1 MSESESLSR
10 FKKIAR
16 GLGTSVLVFL
26 LLFQLLLLWVA
37 NNQIPVRL
45 PESVSQIILH
55 QAAQE
60 GIKLQARN
68 FWIQPDLSL
77 AADDISVEIDGIT
90 GEVFTAE
97 RVEFQ
102 ISPSNLF
109 FLKISPQRFNLRG
122 GKIFS
127 PASISPMGEKHLLL
141 EDLRIDLVRKGNWL
155 TAPICRT
162 RTGNFVVSLEGELP
176 LNLLSIQNDLLE
188 QSAQP
193 TVTIAQSTRRY
204 LSTLEEI
211 VALTKEAGGGS
222 IQLDANGDATGG
234 AELKLQAVL
243 ANHESAIATSNF
255 QARTLEILGSIQMN
269 KKGLVDK
276 WSLQSAVDYLSYKN
290 YSIKHILIEMSGA
303 DQNRSVSGHIIG
315 VDGSLPQLDG
325 IQFRAH
331 FTPKIVNDVAGIRA
345 IFESQS
351 RESEAVGELSW
362 ANSSTNPVGDF
373 SWKINYAQISANE
386 LNAFSGI
393 KELLQ
398 KSKVKLDGYI
408 GLSQAVIEHGQQFKS
423 AEGEISFTGLDALG
437 ISQKSLSSNQDL
449 AMVTRFS
456 FLPERKPFPLQL
468 RSLQLTTIRGE
479 LDCALEAR
487 GGFNLRLRGDVHPN
501 TLNEILG
508 QWWVDTWK
516 MFEIKK
522 DPRATIDV
530 VGHWGDLSADVKGRV
545 RMDDFTLL
553 TAPFRQ
559 VTLSVD
565 TSSEYTRIGIEE
577 LAGGKSEED
586 GAVHGSVTWDWRK
599 PAALAGPVIS
609 LRGNL
614 QPWIAADCSTDSIA
628 EILKKIE
635 LPSSHSFDLLVTP
648 TEKGLNVEANAE
660 CIEPFK
666 AWGIESRNFR
676 MNVVSKN
683 NVISARS
690 SFILAD
696 GDVKFELN
704 GKTPQESEIF
714 LELKNCDTL
723 KITRLTE
730 KLKGIKSG
738 SVEMFK
744 PGSNL
749 NFNFHGTV
757 DIENPTEIKGLGSF
771 DVYSPDL
778 KKIRLLGG
786 LSAILESLGIEATT
800 YTLDHITG
808 HFGCTAGTAYFPDL
822 MIMGSQSY
830 LGLNGEVHLKDSEVD
845 FNGQFTVP
853 KSGSF
858 TPLQLLN
865 LSRNL
870 VNNTKITVKGPIS
883 TPKTDANPPWLS
895 LFFKSVINKDLGKI
909 PDSLVE

>member
-1 MSESESLSR
+1 MNEPKSTSR
-10 FKKIAR
+10 FKKIVR
-16 GLGTSVLVFL
+16 GSGTVILVFL

-77 AADDISVEIDGIT
+77 AVDDISVEIDGIT

-122 GKIFS
+122 GKIFC
-127 PASISPMGEKHLLL
+127 PASISEIGEKRLLL

-188 QSAQP
+188 KSPQS
-193 TVTIAQSTRRY
+193 TITIAQSARRY

-222 IQLDANGDATGG
+222 IQIDANGDTTGG

-243 ANHESAIATSNF
+243 ANHELAASAPNF
-255 QARTLEILGSIQMN
+255 QARTLEVLGSIQMD
-269 KKGLVDK
+269 KQGLLDK
-276 WSLQSAVDYLSYKN
+276 WSLQGSVDYLNYKN
-290 YSIKHILIEMSGA
+290 YSIKHVIVEMSGA
-303 DQNRSVSGHIIG
+303 EQNRLVSGHIIG

-325 IQFRAH
+325 IQFRAQ
-331 FTPKIVNDVAGIRA
+331 FTPVLINEVAGIRA

-351 RESEAVGELSW
+351 RESEAIGELNW
-362 ANSSTNPVGDF
+362 ANSATNPVGDF
-373 SWKINYAQISANE
+373 TWKINYAQISANE
-386 LNAFSGI
+386 LNAFPSI
-393 KELLQ
+393 SELLQ
-398 KSKVKLDGYI
+398 KSRVKLDGYI
-408 GLSQAVIEHGQQFKS
+408 GLSQARIEHGQQFKS

-449 AMVTRFS
+449 AMITRFS
-456 FLPERKPFPLQL
+456 FLPERQPFPLQL
-468 RSLQLTTIRGE
+468 RNLQLTTIRGE
-479 LDCALEAR
+479 LDCALEDK
-487 GGFNLRLRGDVHPN
+487 GEFNLRLRGDVHPN

-508 QWWVDTWK
+508 SWWVDTWK
-516 MFEIKK
+516 MFGIKK

-530 VGHWGDLSADVKGRV
+530 VGRWGDISANVKGRV

-553 TAPFRQ
+553 TAPFRR

-565 TSSEYTRIGIEE
+565 TSPEYTRIGIEE
-577 LAGGKSEED
+577 LAGGKVEED
-586 GAVHGSVTWDWRK
+586 GAVHGSVAWDWRK
-599 PAALAGPVIS
+599 PATLAGPVIS

-614 QPWIAADCSTDSIA
+614 QPWIAADCSTDSFA

-635 LPSSHSFDLLVTP
+635 LPGSHSFDLFVTP
-648 TEKGLNVEANAE
+648 TENGLNVEANAQ

-666 AWGIESRNFR
+666 AWGVESRDFR
-676 MNVVSKN
+676 INVVSKN
-683 NVISARS
+683 NIISARS
-690 SFILAD
+690 SFVLAD
-696 GDVKFELN
+696 GNVKFELS
-704 GKTPQESEIF
+704 GKSPHESEIF

-730 KLKGIKSG
+730 KLKGVKAG
-738 SVEMFK
+738 AVEMFK

-749 NFNFHGTV
+749 NFNFQGTV
-757 DIENPTEIKGLGSF
+757 DVDNPTEIKGLGSF
-771 DVYSPDL
+771 DIYSPDL

-786 LSAILESLGIEATT
+786 LSTILESLGIEATT
-800 YTLDHITG
+800 YTLDHING
-808 HFGCTAGTAYFPDL
+808 HFGCTDGTVYFPDL

-830 LGLNGEVHLKDSEVD
+830 LGLNGEIHLKESDVD

-883 TPKTDANPPWLS
+883 TPKTDVNPAWLS
-895 LFFKSVINKDLGKI
+895 LFFKSIIKKDLGKI

>member
-1 MSESESLSR
+1 MSESKSTSR
-10 FKKIAR
+10 FKKIVR
-16 GLGTSVLVFL
+16 GLGTAVLVIL

-55 QAAQE
+55 QVEQK
-60 GIKLQARN
+60 GVKIQARN
-68 FWIQPDLSL
+68 LWIQPDLSL
-77 AADDISVEIDGIT
+77 AIDDMSAEIEGIT
-90 GEVFTAE
+90 GEIFTAE

-122 GKIFS
+122 GKIVC
-127 PASISPMGEKHLLL
+127 PASISQTGEKHLLL
-141 EDLRIDLVRKGNWL
+141 EDLRVDLVRKGNWL
-155 TAPICRT
+155 MAPICRT
-162 RTGNFVVSLEGELP
+162 RTGNFVISLEGELP
-176 LNLLSIQNDLLE
+176 LNLLSIQNNTFNESE
-188 QSAQP
+188 QTSE
-193 TVTIAQSTRRY
+193 TIAQSTRRH
-204 LSTLEEI
+204 LSALEEI

-222 IQLDANGDATGG
+222 IQIDANGEATGG

-243 ANHESAIATSNF
+243 ANHEIKTGAPNF
-255 QARTLEILGSIQMN
+255 QASTLEVIGSIQIN

-290 YSIKHILIEMSGA
+290 YSIKHVIVEMSGA
-303 DQNRSVSGHIIG
+303 EQNRLISGHIIG

-325 IQFRAH
+325 IQFRAK
-331 FTPKIVNDVAGIRA
+331 FTPQIINNVAGIRA

-362 ANSSTNPVGDF
+362 VNPSTSPVGEF
-373 SWKINYAQISANE
+373 LWKINYAQISANE
-386 LNAFSGI
+386 LNAFPGF
-393 KELLQ
+393 KDLLQ
-398 KSKVKLDGYI
+398 QSRVRLNGYI
-408 GLSQAVIEHGQQFKS
+408 GLSQAVIEHGQYFKS

-437 ISQKSLSSNQDL
+437 ISQRSLSSNQDL
-449 AMVTRFS
+449 AMITRFS

-468 RSLQLTTIRGE
+468 RNLQLTTLRGE
-479 LDCALEAR
+479 LDCALETK
-487 GGFNLRLRGDVHPN
+487 GEFNLRLRGDVHPN
-501 TLNEILG
+501 TLNEVLG

-530 VGHWGDLSADVKGRV
+530 VGRWGDISAAVKGRV

-553 TAPFRQ
+553 TAPFRR

-586 GAVHGSVTWDWRK
+586 GAVHGSIAWDWRK

-614 QPWIAADCSTDSIA
+614 QPWIAADCSTDSFA

-635 LPSSHSFDLLVTP
+635 LPSSHSFDLFVTP
-648 TEKGLNVEANAE
+648 TENGLNVEANAE

-666 AWGIESRNFR
+666 AWGVESRNFKI
-676 MNVVSKN
+676 NVVSKN

-696 GDVKFELN
+696 GNVKFELT
-704 GKTPQESEIF
+704 GKNPHESEVF

-730 KLKGIKSG
+730 KLKGVKSG

-757 DIENPTEIKGLGSF
+757 DIDNPMEVKGLGAF
-771 DVYSPDL
+771 DLYSPDL

-800 YTLDHITG
+800 YTLDHING
-808 HFGCTAGTAYFPDL
+808 HFGCTDGTAYFPDL

-830 LGLNGEVHLKDSEVD
+830 LGLNGEIHLKDSEVD

-895 LFFKSVINKDLGKI
+895 LFFKSIIKKDLGKI
-909 PDSLVE
+909 PDSLME

>member
-1 MSESESLSR
+1 MSEPVAISR
-10 FKKIAR
+10 FKKIVR
-16 GLGTSVLVFL
+16 VLGTVSLVFL
-26 LLFQLLLLWVA
+26 LIFQLLLLWVA

-45 PESVSQIILH
+45 PEAIGQIIIN
-55 QAAQE
+55 QAEQK
-60 GIKLQARN
+60 GVKIQARN
-68 FWIQPDLSL
+68 FWMQPDLSL
-77 AADDISVEIDGIT
+77 AVDDMTVEVEGIT
-90 GEVFTAE
+90 GEIFTAE

-122 GKIFS
+122 GKIFC
-127 PASISPMGEKHLLL
+127 PASISQMGEKHLLL

-176 LNLLSIQNDLLE
+176 LNLLSIQNNWVKE
-188 QSAQP
+188 SERSSEN
-193 TVTIAQSTRRY
+193 IAQSTHRY
-204 LSTLEEI
+204 LSALEEV

-222 IQLDANGDATGG
+222 IHLDANGEATGG

-243 ANHESAIATSNF
+243 ANHEITTGAPNF
-255 QARTLEILGSIQMN
+255 QARTLEVLGSIQIS
-269 KKGLVDK
+269 KKGLVDR

-290 YSIKHILIEMSGA
+290 YSIKHIVIAMSGA
-303 DQNRSVSGHIIG
+303 EQNRQVSGSIIG
-315 VDGSLPQLDG
+315 VDGALPQLDG

-331 FTPKIVNDVAGIRA
+331 FNPKIINDTAGIRA

-351 RESEAVGELSW
+351 RESEAVGELTWSD
-362 ANSSTNPVGDF
+362 SDHSPIGDF
-373 SWKINYAQISANE
+373 LWKINYAQISAQE
-386 LNAFSGI
+386 LKAFTSI
-393 KELLQ
+393 RELLE
-398 KSKVKLDGYI
+398 KSQIKLSGYI
-408 GLSQAVIEHGQQFKS
+408 GLSQAQIEHGQQFKW
-423 AEGEISFTGLDALG
+423 ADGEISFTGLDALG
-437 ISQKSLSSNQDL
+437 VSQKSLSSNRDL

-456 FLPERKPFPLQL
+456 FSPQRKPFPLQL
-468 RSLQLTTIRGE
+468 KNLQLTTIRGE
-479 LDCALEAR
+479 LDCALEQ
-487 GGFNLRLRGDVHPN
+487 GGEFNLRLRGDVHPN
-501 TLNEILG
+501 TLNEVLG
-508 QWWVDTWK
+508 KWWIDTWN

-530 VGHWGDLSADVKGRV
+530 WGKWGDLNGNVKGRV

-553 TAPFRQ
+553 TAPFRR
-559 VTLSVD
+559 VTLSID
-565 TSSEYTRIGIEE
+565 HSPEFTRIGAEE
-577 LAGGKSEED
+577 LAGGKTEED
-586 GAVHGSVTWDWRK
+586 GTVHGSISWDWRK

-614 QPWIAADCSTDSIA
+614 QPWIAADCSTDSFA
-628 EILKKIE
+628 EILRKIE
-635 LPSSHSFDLLVTP
+635 LPSSHTFDLFVTP
-648 TEKGLNVEANAE
+648 TENGLNVEANAQ

-666 AWGIESRNFR
+666 AWGVESRNFKI
-676 MNVVSKN
+676 NVVSKN

-704 GKTPQESEIF
+704 GKTPHESEIF

-730 KLKGIKSG
+730 KLKGVKDG

-749 NFNFHGTV
+749 NFNFHGTI
-757 DIENPTEIKGLGSF
+757 DIEKPTEIKGLGSF
-771 DVYSPDL
+771 DLYSPDL
-778 KKIRLLGG
+778 KKIRILGG

-800 YTLDHITG
+800 YTLDHVNG
-808 HFGCTAGTAYFPDL
+808 HFGCTDGTAYFPDL
-822 MIMGSQSY
+822 MVMGPQSY
-830 LGLNGEVHLKDSEVD
+830 LGLNGEIHLKESDVD

-853 KSGSF
+853 KSEGF
-858 TPLQLLN
+858 TPLQILN

-883 TPKTDANPPWLS
+883 SPQTDANPPWLS
-895 LFFKSVINKDLGKI
+895 LFFKSIIKKDLGKI

>member
-1 MSESESLSR
+1 MSESKSTSR
-10 FKKIAR
+10 FKKIVR
-16 GLGTSVLVFL
+16 SLGTVILVFL

-45 PESVSQIILH
+45 PESVSQIILN
-55 QAAQE
+55 QIEQK
-60 GIKLQARN
+60 GVKIQARN
-68 FWIQPDLSL
+68 LWIQPDLSL
-77 AADDISVEIDGIT
+77 AADDISAEVAGIT

-97 RVEFQ
+97 RMEFQ
-102 ISPSNLF
+102 ISPSHLL

-122 GKIFS
+122 GKIIC
-127 PASISPMGEKHLLL
+127 PASISKLGEKHLLL

-162 RTGNFVVSLEGELP
+162 RTGNFVISLEGELP
-176 LNLLSIQNDLLE
+176 LNLLSIQNNWSKDSE
-188 QSAQP
+188 QS
-193 TVTIAQSTRRY
+193 TETIAQSTRRY
-204 LSTLEEI
+204 LSALEEM

-222 IQLDANGDATGG
+222 IQMDANSEATGG

-243 ANHESAIATSNF
+243 ANHEIATGTPNF
-255 QARTLEILGSIQMN
+255 QARTLEILGSIQIN
-269 KKGLVDK
+269 KKGRIDK

-290 YSIKHILIEMSGA
+290 YSIKHIVVEMKGA
-303 DQNRSVSGHIIG
+303 EENRSVSGHIIG

-331 FTPKIVNDVAGIRA
+331 FTPKIINGVSGIRA

-362 ANSSTNPVGDF
+362 VNASTSPIGDF
-373 SWKINYAQISANE
+373 SWRINYAQISANE
-386 LNAFSGI
+386 LNAFSSV
-393 KELLQ
+393 KEVLQ
-398 KSKVKLDGYI
+398 KSRVKLDGYI

-437 ISQKSLSSNQDL
+437 ISQKSLSSNRDL
-449 AMVTRFS
+449 AMITRFS

-468 RSLQLTTIRGE
+468 RNLQLTTIRGE
-479 LDCALEAR
+479 LDCALETK
-487 GGFNLRLRGDVHPN
+487 GEFNLRLRGDVHPN
-501 TLNEILG
+501 SLNEILG
-508 QWWVDTWK
+508 SWWVDTWK

-530 VGHWGDLSADVKGRV
+530 VGRWGDVAAAVKGRV

-553 TAPFRQ
+553 TAPFRR

-586 GAVHGSVTWDWRK
+586 GSVHGSVAWDWRK

-614 QPWIAADCSTDSIA
+614 QPWIAADCSTDSFA

-635 LPSSHSFDLLVTP
+635 LPSSHSFDLFVTP
-648 TEKGLNVEANAE
+648 TENGLNVEANAQ
-660 CIEPFK
+660 CLDPFK
-666 AWGIESRNFR
+666 AWGVESRNFKI
-676 MNVVSKN
+676 NVVSKN

-704 GKTPQESEIF
+704 GKSPHESEVF

-730 KLKGIKSG
+730 KLKGVKAR

-757 DIENPTEIKGLGSF
+757 DIDNPTEVKGLGSF
-771 DVYSPDL
+771 DLYSPDL

-786 LSAILESLGIEATT
+786 LSTILESLGIEATT
-800 YTLDHITG
+800 YTLDHING
-808 HFGCTAGTAYFPDL
+808 HFGCADGTAYFPDM

-830 LGLNGEVHLKDSEVD
+830 LGLNGEIHIKDSDVD

-858 TPLQLLN
+858 TPLQILN

-883 TPKTDANPPWLS
+883 TPKTDVNPAWLS
-895 LFFKSVINKDLGKI
+895 LFFKSIIKKDLGKI
-909 PDSLVE
+909 PDSLME

>member
-1 MSESESLSR
+1 M
-10 FKKIAR
+10 
-16 GLGTSVLVFL
+16 
-26 LLFQLLLLWVA
+26 
-37 NNQIPVRL
+37 
-45 PESVSQIILH
+45 
-55 QAAQE
+55 
-60 GIKLQARN
+60 
-68 FWIQPDLSL
+68 
-77 AADDISVEIDGIT
+77 
-90 GEVFTAE
+90 
-97 RVEFQ
+97 
-102 ISPSNLF
+102 
-109 FLKISPQRFNLRG
+109 
-122 GKIFS
+122 
-127 PASISPMGEKHLLL
+127 
-141 EDLRIDLVRKGNWL
+141 
-155 TAPICRT
+155 
-162 RTGNFVVSLEGELP
+162 
-176 LNLLSIQNDLLE
+176 
-188 QSAQP
+188 
-193 TVTIAQSTRRY
+193 
-204 LSTLEEI
+204 
-211 VALTKEAGGGS
+211 GS
-222 IQLDANGDATGG
+222 IQ
-234 AELKLQAVL
+234 
-243 ANHESAIATSNF
+243 I
-255 QARTLEILGSIQMN
+255 N

-276 WSLQSAVDYLSYKN
+276 WSLQSAVDYFSYKN
-290 YSIKHILIEMSGA
+290 YSIKHVIVEMSGA
-303 DQNRSVSGHIIG
+303 EQNRLISGHIIG

-325 IQFRAH
+325 IQFRAK
-331 FTPKIVNDVAGIRA
+331 FTPQIINNVQGIRA
-345 IFESQS
+345 VFESQS

-362 ANSSTNPVGDF
+362 TSSSTSPIGDF
-373 SWKINYAQISANE
+373 LWKVNYAQISSHE
-386 LNAFSGI
+386 LNAFPGI

-398 KSKVKLDGYI
+398 KSRVKLDGYI
-408 GLSQAVIEHGQQFKS
+408 GLSQTQIEHGQLFKS
-423 AEGEISFTGLDALG
+423 AEGEISFTGLGALG

-468 RSLQLTTIRGE
+468 RNLQLTTVRGE
-479 LDCALEAR
+479 LDCALEPR
-487 GGFNLRLRGDVHPN
+487 GEFNLRLRGDVHPN
-501 TLNEILG
+501 SLNEILG

-530 VGHWGDLSADVKGRV
+530 VGHWGDLSANVKGRV

-565 TSSEYTRIGIEE
+565 TSSEFTRIGIEE
-577 LAGGKSEED
+577 LAGGRSVED
-586 GAVHGSVTWDWRK
+586 GAVHGSIAWDWRK

-614 QPWIAADCSTDSIA
+614 QPWIAADCSTDSFA

-635 LPSSHSFDLLVTP
+635 LPSSHSFDLFVTP
-648 TEKGLNVEANAE
+648 TENGLNVEANAE
-660 CIEPFK
+660 CLEPFK
-666 AWGIESRNFR
+666 AWGVESRNFKI
-676 MNVVSKN
+676 NVVSKN

-696 GDVKFELN
+696 GDVKFELT
-704 GKTPQESEIF
+704 GKNAHESEVF

-730 KLKGIKSG
+730 KLKGVKSG

-749 NFNFHGTV
+749 NFNFHGTI
-757 DIENPTEIKGLGSF
+757 DIDNPMEVKGLGSF

-800 YTLDHITG
+800 YTLDHING
-808 HFGCTAGTAYFPDL
+808 HFGCTDGTAYFPDL

-858 TPLQLLN
+858 TPLELLN

-895 LFFKSVINKDLGKI
+895 LFFKSIIKKDLGKI
-909 PDSLVE
+909 PDSLME

>member
-1 MSESESLSR
+1 MSEPKSISR
-10 FKKIAR
+10 FKKSVR
-16 GLGTSVLVFL
+16 GLGTSILVFL

-45 PESVSQIILH
+45 PESVSQLILH

-77 AADDISVEIDGIT
+77 AVDDLTVEIEGIT
-90 GEVFTAE
+90 GEIFTAE

-122 GKIFS
+122 GKIFC
-127 PASISPMGEKHLLL
+127 PASISKLGEKHLLL
-141 EDLRIDLVRKGNWL
+141 EDLRIDLVRRGNWL

-162 RTGNFVVSLEGELP
+162 RTGNFVISLEGELP

-188 QSAQP
+188 GSPQP
-193 TVTIAQSTRRY
+193 TITIAQSTRRY
-204 LSTLEEI
+204 LSALEEI

-222 IQLDANGDATGG
+222 IQMDANGKATGG

-243 ANHESAIATSNF
+243 ANHESTTTAANF
-255 QARTLEILGSIQMN
+255 QARTLEIFGSIQIN
-269 KKGLVDK
+269 KQGLIDQ

-290 YSIKHILIEMSGA
+290 YSIKHLLVEMSGA
-303 DQNRSVSGHIIG
+303 EQNRFISGHIIG

-325 IQFRAH
+325 IQFRAK
-331 FTPKIVNDVAGIRA
+331 FTPQRINEMAGIRA

-362 ANSSTNPVGDF
+362 INSSTSPVGDF
-373 SWKINYAQISANE
+373 SWKIYYAQISAQE
-386 LNAFSGI
+386 LNTFSSI
-393 KELLQ
+393 QELLKQ
-398 KSKVKLDGYI
+398 SRVKLDGYV
-408 GLSQAVIEHGQQFKS
+408 GLSQTQIEHGQQFKW

-437 ISQKSLSSNQDL
+437 ISQKSLSSNQEL

-456 FLPERKPFPLQL
+456 FSPERKPFPLQL
-468 RSLQLTTIRGE
+468 RNLQLTTIRGE
-479 LDCALEAR
+479 LDCALEPK
-487 GGFNLRLRGDVHPN
+487 GEFNLRLRGDVHPDA
-501 TLNEILG
+501 LNEILG

-530 VGHWGDLSADVKGRV
+530 VGRWGNVSADVKGRV

-553 TAPFRQ
+553 TAPFRR

-565 TSSEYTRIGIEE
+565 TRSEYTRIGIEE

-586 GAVHGSVTWDWRK
+586 GAVHGSVAWDWRK

-614 QPWIAADCSTDSIA
+614 QPWIAADCSADNIA

-635 LPSSHSFDLLVTP
+635 LPGSHSFDLFVTP
-648 TEKGLNVEANAE
+648 TENGLNVEANAE

-666 AWGIESRNFR
+666 AWGVESRNFR

-696 GDVKFELN
+696 GNVKFELN
-704 GKTPQESEIF
+704 GKTPHEAEIF

-730 KLKGIKSG
+730 KLKGVKAG

-749 NFNFHGTV
+749 NFNFRGTV
-757 DIENPTEIKGLGSF
+757 DIDNPTEVKGLGSF
-771 DVYSPDL
+771 DLYSPDL

-786 LSAILESLGIEATT
+786 LSTILESLGIEATT
-800 YTLDHITG
+800 YTLDHING
-808 HFGCTAGTAYFPDL
+808 HFGCADGTAYFPDL

-830 LGLNGEVHLKDSEVD
+830 LGLNGEVQLKDSEVD

-895 LFFKSVINKDLGKI
+895 LFFKSIIKKDLGKI

>member
-1 MSESESLSR
+1 MSESKSTSR
-10 FKKIAR
+10 FKKIVR
-16 GLGTSVLVFL
+16 GLGTAILVLL

-45 PESVSQIILH
+45 PETISQIILH
-55 QAAQE
+55 QVEQQ
-60 GIKLQARN
+60 GVKIQARN
-68 FWIQPDLSL
+68 LWVQPDLSV
-77 AADDISVEIDGIT
+77 AIDDMTAEVEGIT
-90 GEVFTAE
+90 GEIFAAE

-102 ISPSNLF
+102 ISPSSLF

-122 GKIFS
+122 GKIIC
-127 PASISPMGEKHLLL
+127 PASISQTGEKHLLL
-141 EDLRIDLVRKGNWL
+141 EDLRVDLVRKGNWL
-155 TAPICRT
+155 IAPICRT
-162 RTGNFVVSLEGELP
+162 RTGNFVISLEGELP
-176 LNLLSIQNDLLE
+176 LNLLSIQNHAFNESE
-188 QSAQP
+188 QPAE
-193 TVTIAQSTRRY
+193 TIAQSTRRY

-211 VALTKEAGGGS
+211 IALTKEAGGGS
-222 IQLDANGDATGG
+222 IQIDANGEATGG

-243 ANHESAIATSNF
+243 ANHEILTNAPNF
-255 QARTLEILGSIQMN
+255 QARTLEVMGSIQIN

-276 WSLQSAVDYLSYKN
+276 WSLQSAVDYFSYKN
-290 YSIKHILIEMSGA
+290 YSIKHVIVEMSGA
-303 DQNRSVSGHIIG
+303 EQNRLISGHIIG

-325 IQFRAH
+325 IQFRAK
-331 FTPKIVNDVAGIRA
+331 FTPQIINNVAGIRA
-345 IFESQS
+345 VFESQS

-362 ANSSTNPVGDF
+362 TSSSTSPIGDF
-373 SWKINYAQISANE
+373 LWKVNYAQISSYE
-386 LNAFSGI
+386 LNAFPGI

-398 KSKVKLDGYI
+398 KSRVKLDGYI
-408 GLSQAVIEHGQQFKS
+408 GLSQTQIEHGQLFKS
-423 AEGEISFTGLDALG
+423 AEGEISFTGLGALG

-468 RSLQLTTIRGE
+468 RNLQLTTVRGE
-479 LDCALEAR
+479 LDCALEPR
-487 GGFNLRLRGDVHPN
+487 GEFNLRLRGDVHPN
-501 TLNEILG
+501 SLNEILG

-530 VGHWGDLSADVKGRV
+530 VGHWGDLSANVKGRV

-565 TSSEYTRIGIEE
+565 TSSEFTRIGIEE
-577 LAGGKSEED
+577 LAGGRSVED
-586 GAVHGSVTWDWRK
+586 GAVHGSIAWDWRK

-614 QPWIAADCSTDSIA
+614 QPWIAADCSTDSFA

-635 LPSSHSFDLLVTP
+635 LPSSHSFDLFVTP
-648 TEKGLNVEANAE
+648 TENGLNVEANAE
-660 CIEPFK
+660 CLEPFK
-666 AWGIESRNFR
+666 AWGVESRNFR
-676 MNVVSKN
+676 INVVSKN

-696 GDVKFELN
+696 GDVKFELT
-704 GKTPQESEIF
+704 GKNAHESEVF

-730 KLKGIKSG
+730 KLKGVKSG

-749 NFNFHGTV
+749 NFNFHGTI
-757 DIENPTEIKGLGSF
+757 DIDNPMEVKGLGSF

-800 YTLDHITG
+800 YTLDHING
-808 HFGCTAGTAYFPDL
+808 HFGCTDGTAYFPDL

-830 LGLNGEVHLKDSEVD
+830 LGLNGEVHLKESEVD

-858 TPLQLLN
+858 TPLELLN

-895 LFFKSVINKDLGKI
+895 LFFKSIIKKDLGKI
-909 PDSLVE
+909 PDSLME

>member
-1 MSESESLSR
+1 MSEDKSSSR

-16 GLGTSVLVFL
+16 GLGTVILVFL
-26 LLFQLLLLWVA
+26 LLFQLLILWVA

-77 AADDISVEIDGIT
+77 AVDDITVEIEGIT

-102 ISPSNLF
+102 ISPSSLF

-122 GKIFS
+122 GKIIC
-127 PASISPMGEKHLLL
+127 PASISQIGEKHLLL
-141 EDLRIDLVRKGNWL
+141 EDLRVDLVRKGNWL
-155 TAPICRT
+155 MAPVCRT
-162 RTGNFVVSLEGELP
+162 RSGNFVVSLEGELP
-176 LNLLSIQNDLLE
+176 LNLLSVQNNLVN
-188 QSAQP
+188 QSEP
-193 TVTIAQSTRRY
+193 STETIAQSTRRY
-204 LSTLEEI
+204 LSALEEM

-222 IQLDANGDATGG
+222 IQIDANGQATGG

-243 ANHESAIATSNF
+243 ANHEITTSAANF
-255 QARTLEILGSIQMN
+255 QARTLEILGSIQIN
-269 KKGLVDK
+269 KKGLIDK
-276 WSLQSAVDYLSYKN
+276 WSLQTAVDYLSYKN
-290 YSIKHILIEMSGA
+290 YSIKHILVEMTGSE
-303 DQNRSVSGHIIG
+303 QNRLVSGHIIG

-325 IQFRAH
+325 IQFRAQ
-331 FTPKIVNDVAGIRA
+331 FTPKIINGTSGIRA
-345 IFESQS
+345 VFESQS

-362 ANSSTNPVGDF
+362 FNTSASPVGDF
-373 SWKINYAQISANE
+373 SWTINYAQISANE
-386 LNAFSGI
+386 LNAFSSI

-398 KSKVKLDGYI
+398 KSRVKLNGYI
-408 GLSQAVIEHGQQFKS
+408 GLSQTQIKHDQQFKW

-437 ISQKSLSSNQDL
+437 VSQKSLSSNPDL

-456 FLPERKPFPLQL
+456 FSPERKPFPLQL
-468 RSLQLTTIRGE
+468 KNLQLTTIRGE
-479 LDCALEAR
+479 LDCALEPR
-487 GGFNLRLRGDVHPN
+487 GEFNLRLRGDVHPN
-501 TLNEILG
+501 TLNEVLG

-530 VGHWGDLSADVKGRV
+530 VGRWGDMSAAVKGRA

-565 TSSEYTRIGIEE
+565 TSSEYTRIGVEE
-577 LAGGKSEED
+577 LAGGRTEED
-586 GAVHGSVTWDWRK
+586 GSVHGNITWDWRK

-614 QPWIAADCSTDSIA
+614 QPWIAADCSTDSFA

-635 LPSSHSFDLLVTP
+635 LPSSHSFDLFVTP
-648 TEKGLNVEANAE
+648 TENGLNVEANAQ

-666 AWGIESRNFR
+666 AWGVESRNFKI
-676 MNVVSKN
+676 NVVSKN

-696 GDVKFELN
+696 GEVKFELN
-704 GKTPQESEIF
+704 GKNPHESEIF

-730 KLKGIKSG
+730 KLKGVKAG

-749 NFNFHGTV
+749 NFNFHGTI
-757 DIENPTEIKGLGSF
+757 DIDNPMEIKGLGSF
-771 DVYSPDL
+771 DLYSPDL
-778 KKIRLLGG
+778 KKIRILGG

-800 YTLDHITG
+800 YTLDHING
-808 HFGCTAGTAYFPDL
+808 HFGCTDGTAYFPDL

-830 LGLNGEVHLKDSEVD
+830 LGLNGEIHLKDSDVD

-895 LFFKSVINKDLGKI
+895 LFFKSIIKKDLGKI
-909 PDSLVE
+909 PDSLME